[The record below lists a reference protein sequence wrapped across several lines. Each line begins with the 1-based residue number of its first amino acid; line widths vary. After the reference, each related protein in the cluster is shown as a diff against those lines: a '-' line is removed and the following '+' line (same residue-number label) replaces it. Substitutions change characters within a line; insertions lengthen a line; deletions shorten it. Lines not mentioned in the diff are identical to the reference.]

1 MVRGECRQQEAVP
14 AQLHCPSSVA
24 GSVQG
29 SAASGDRFAPAA
41 IGPWLPASEDDEPE
55 VCAQYLLRN
64 EVSSIRGRTVK
75 RASLKNFPYRDA
87 RKVTLQGGEDAF
99 LSHRRRPPIAAHPKN
114 CRKGKL
120 DGDDVGRGEKQGAP
134 QQKVSNIPAVASGG
148 TSAVATATPTSAT
161 PTRD

>member
-1 MVRGECRQQEAVP
+1 M
-14 AQLHCPSSVA
+14 
-24 GSVQG
+24 
-29 SAASGDRFAPAA
+29 
-41 IGPWLPASEDDEPE
+41 
-55 VCAQYLLRN
+55 
-64 EVSSIRGRTVK
+64 SSIRGRAVK

-134 QQKVSNIPAVASGG
+134 NRKSARASNIPAVASGG

-161 PTRD
+161 PTRGNAPSLFNRPFRGQKDLTLQRERHVFEAVN